1 MKKYLLATELVILF
15 IATPLFFYL
24 DLVSV
29 PKSVPLLSAFAYCFA
44 ILLLDKSF
52 DRKKLGANH
61 FKGFRF
67 ILQRFAATAMLLTMY
82 LLIFEPE
89 NLFIIPRENPLLWVA
104 IMVFYPLWSALPQEL
119 IYRVFFFHRY
129 QQIIPNFNILMFVN
143 ALLFAYLHII
153 FNNWVALVGGFIIG
167 VFWAQTYIRTQSLL
181 TVSAEHAI
189 YGNFVYTIG
198 LGHYFYVPDF

>member
-1 MKKYLLATELVILF
+1 MKKYLLAAELVILF
-15 IATPLFFYL
+15 IATPLIFYL
-24 DLVSV
+24 DLISV
-29 PKSVPLLSAFAYCFA
+29 PKSIPLLIAFAYCFL
-44 ILLLDKSF
+44 ILLQDKTF
-52 DRKKLGANH
+52 DRKKLGAKH

-67 ILQRFAATAMLLTMY
+67 ILQRFAATAMLLTLY

-89 NLFIIPRENPLLWVA
+89 NLLVIPKEKPFLWLA
-104 IMVFYPLWSALPQEL
+104 IMIFYPLWSALPQEL

-153 FNNWVALVGGFIIG
+153 FNNWIALVGGFVVGI
-167 VFWAQTYIRTQSLL
+167 FWAQSYIRTQSLL
-181 TVSAEHAI
+181 TVSTEHAM